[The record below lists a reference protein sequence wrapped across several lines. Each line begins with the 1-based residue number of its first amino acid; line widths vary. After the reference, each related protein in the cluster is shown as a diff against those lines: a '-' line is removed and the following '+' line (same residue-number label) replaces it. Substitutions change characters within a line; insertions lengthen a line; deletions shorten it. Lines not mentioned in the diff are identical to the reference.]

1 MDIVEATRGYE
12 AWLGAELGR
21 MGLAPV
27 AADLRLKRRRM
38 AKEDAFVFL
47 RATYYRWAQL
57 WPQLCPDLARAPAA
71 LAAGD
76 LHMENFGTWRDREGR
91 LCWGTNDFDEAYA
104 LSYANDLVRLAASAF
119 LAVEAGRFTAA
130 AAALADA
137 ILDGYAAGLERF
149 QPFVLEERNL
159 DLRAMAYHK
168 EKEPARWWKK
178 LGKELFLQRPPA
190 AARAALDAALGPDV
204 PRAEISEAGYFYRS
218 AGTGSLG
225 RPRFVLRAAWRG
237 GFVARE
243 AKAIVPSAAAWAARH
258 TSAPA
263 RYADVQRHAVGCL
276 DPLLRVEE
284 GWIVRRLAP
293 RSSKIEL
300 DCLRRKSDPL
310 ALLRAMGR
318 AAANLHHGSAAA
330 IPAIKRD
337 LARRKARWLREAA
350 LRMADAMRE
359 DRRAWKQSSAWRK

>member
-27 AADLRLKRRRM
+27 VADLREKRRRM

-57 WPQLCPDLARAPAA
+57 WPQLCPELARAPQA

-76 LHMENFGTWRDREGR
+76 LHLENFGTWRDREGR
-91 LCWGTNDFDEAYA
+91 LCWGINDFDEAYA
-104 LSYANDLVRLAASAF
+104 LSYANDLVRLAASAS
-119 LAVEAGRFTAA
+119 LAVEAGRFAA
-130 AAALADA
+130 APAALADA

-159 DLRAMAYHK
+159 ELRAMAYHK

-190 AARAALDAALGPDV
+190 AARAALDADLS
-204 PRAEISEAGYFYRS
+204 RAELAKAGHFYRS

-225 RPRFVLRAAWRG
+225 RPRYVLRAEWRG
-237 GFVARE
+237 GLLARE
-243 AKAIVPSAAAWAARH
+243 AKALVPSAAAWAARH
-258 TSAPA
+258 KSARP
-263 RYADVQRHAVGCL
+263 RYADVRHQSAGCL

-284 GWIVRRLAP
+284 GWVVRRLAP

-318 AAANLHHGSAAA
+318 AVANLHHGSAAA

-337 LARRKARWLREAA
+337 LARRKSHWLRDSAA
-350 LRMADAMRE
+350 RMADAMRE
-359 DRRAWKQSSAWRK
+359 DRRAWKRSGAWRK